1 VFRFLETFEAV
12 QFFQGAAGGFE
23 IDQRLAHVERT
34 EANGGWCHSAS
45 HRSGGRLF
53 QRRAC
58 SARLVFEER
67 CRFIVQRDRHPP
79 SHDLM
84 VGQGRIRR
92 NKREVAM
99 SDYDKPSKA
108 EDEYF
113 ARQELERRKKWAQ
126 EQAAK
131 MQTDQKEELKQL
143 HWMKCPKCGM
153 DLKEIEVHGVKVDQ
167 CASCGGVFLDAGE
180 MEQIS
185 KHDEGGVMGR
195 VFSMF
200 R

>member
-1 VFRFLETFEAV
+1 
-12 QFFQGAAGGFE
+12 
-23 IDQRLAHVERT
+23 
-34 EANGGWCHSAS
+34 
-45 HRSGGRLF
+45 
-53 QRRAC
+53 
-58 SARLVFEER
+58 
-67 CRFIVQRDRHPP
+67 
-79 SHDLM
+79 
-84 VGQGRIRR
+84 
-92 NKREVAM
+92 M

-126 EQAAK
+126 EQSAK
-131 MQTDQKEELKQL
+131 MADTQKEQLKQL

-153 DLKEIEVHGVKVDQ
+153 DLKEIELHGVKVDQ

-180 MEQIS
+180 MQQIE
-185 KHDEGGVMGR
+185 KHDQGGVMGR

>member
-1 VFRFLETFEAV
+1 MA
-12 QFFQGAAGGFE
+12 E
-23 IDQRLAHVERT
+23 I
-34 EANGGWCHSAS
+34 
-45 HRSGGRLF
+45 
-53 QRRAC
+53 
-58 SARLVFEER
+58 
-67 CRFIVQRDRHPP
+67 
-79 SHDLM
+79 
-84 VGQGRIRR
+84 
-92 NKREVAM
+92 
-99 SDYDKPSKA
+99 DKPSKA

-131 MQTDQKEELKQL
+131 MATEQKEQLKQL

-153 DLKEIEVHGVKVDQ
+153 DLKEIELHGVKVDQ

-180 MEQIS
+180 MEQIE
-185 KHDEGGVMGR
+185 KHEQSGVMGR